1 MVSPPG
7 TWRGCGQ
14 RLWPR
19 IRAVRLPSATA
30 TFLSLVLSLWLIGAE
45 EALSLTAGP
54 LFAHRQVYRLL
65 SYCFSHGNL
74 FALLVNIALLVVFSS
89 CLEQQLGTIRYFYLS
104 VLFAVF
110 SALLYLLLG
119 KLLSLDETPVCGFTT
134 VQFAMV
140 TLSCRSSEMKRTIT
154 AAAVPWILLPVA
166 YLVIPGSSVLLHIC
180 GVIVGLTYSCRIL
193 FCLELSNS
201 VIESVERL
209 AICRFLQHNSWIPFI
224 FSSAKYHLPV
234 SNVERFQPAAEVY
247 ETHGFSMGHLT
258 ATNDDLTRESNSYN
272 IEMDPQWTGTSNQT
286 LPVPQPYTGSARP
299 NYLQADLYNP
309 YAFTYPRQ
317 LDPNPHHSEFYHINP
332 DDIYSAAARG
342 LLTDEDLLHAGVVA
356 SLQESGMNQNSK
368 VEIPKS
374 SVSSL
379 RLQQL
384 KQMGFS
390 TEKAVL
396 ALAASGKV
404 ESAINLLV
412 EDQVGEDAVV
422 TANTKTISK

>member
-1 MVSPPG
+1 M
-7 TWRGCGQ
+7 RGCRE
-14 RLWPR
+14 RLWAG
-19 IRAVRLPSATA
+19 IRAAHSRARAPCATA
-30 TFLSLVLSLWLIGAE
+30 AFLSLILLSWLIGAE
-45 EALSLTAGP
+45 EAFSLTADP
-54 LFAHRQVYRLL
+54 LFPHHQVYRLL
-65 SYCFSHGNL
+65 SYCFVHGNI

-89 CLEQQLGTIRYFYLS
+89 RLEQQLGSVRYLYFS

-140 TLSCRSSEMKRTIT
+140 TLSCCNSEMKRTIII
-154 AAAVPWILLPVA
+154 AAVPWILLPVA

-180 GVIVGLTYSCRIL
+180 GIIVGLTYSCRFL

-209 AICRFLQHNSWIPFI
+209 AICRFLQLNSWIPFI
-224 FSSAKYHLPV
+224 FSPTKYHLPV
-234 SNVERFQPAAEVY
+234 SNLERFHPVSEVY
-247 ETHGFSMGHLT
+247 ETHEFSMAHVT
-258 ATNDDLTRESNSYN
+258 AVPDDFTTRESNSYN
-272 IEMDPQWTGTSNQT
+272 IKMDSQWTETPNQT
-286 LPVPQPYTGSARP
+286 MPISQPHTGSART
-299 NYLQADLYNP
+299 NYLQADLYHP
-309 YAFTYPRQ
+309 YGFTYPRQ
-317 LDPNPHHSEFYHINP
+317 LDPNSHLSEFYHMNP
-332 DDIYSAAARG
+332 DEIYSAVACG
-342 LLTDEDLLHAGVVA
+342 LLTDEDLFHAGVVA
-356 SLQESGMNQNSK
+356 SLQESAMNQNSK

-404 ESAINLLV
+404 ESAVNLLV

-422 TANTKTISK
+422 TANMKMISK